1 MCNYYQEC
9 TRETSHL
16 HCEDLN
22 CETKILTTYSDKASR
37 RRHYRKNHERLLLK
51 VGNPIRK
58 DSRPIEEAMQEFRL
72 APVDLEEVE
81 EDFRVPPIQNA
92 LEVL

>member
-9 TRETSHL
+9 RRETSHL

-22 CETKILTTYSDKASR
+22 CETKILTTYADKASR
-37 RRHYRKNHERLLLK
+37 RRHYRKKHKHLLLN
-51 VGNPIRK
+51 VGNPIRNN
-58 DSRPIEEAMQEFRL
+58 SRPIEEAMQEFRL
-72 APVDLEEVE
+72 EEEVE
-81 EDFRVPPIQNA
+81 EDIRVPPIQIA